1 MLTIK
6 NLSKKFQ
13 NKIVLNEINL
23 SVAKG
28 EIAVLLGQSGVG
40 KSTLLRVL
48 SDLETPDSGQI
59 ILNGKVLNLNTANQ
73 DHLVGMIFQHF
84 NLFEHLTVEQ
94 NITLALTEV
103 AHKTK
108 VEAKKIAQTLLKQY
122 GLDTFA
128 NASINKL
135 SGGQKQRLAI
145 ARTLAL
151 NPQILCADEPTSA
164 LDPLLTNYVAQ
175 TLQELARQG
184 LIVLIASHDVALV
197 NALDCTIYLMQ
208 QGSIVEATTSKK
220 LREHPEN
227 YPQLN
232 AFMQGKN

>member
-1 MLTIK
+1 M
-6 NLSKKFQ
+6 
-13 NKIVLNEINL
+13 
-23 SVAKG
+23 
-28 EIAVLLGQSGVG
+28 
-40 KSTLLRVL
+40 
-48 SDLETPDSGQI
+48 
-59 ILNGKVLNLNTANQ
+59 
-73 DHLVGMIFQHF
+73 
-84 NLFEHLTVEQ
+84 
-94 NITLALTEV
+94 
-103 AHKTK
+103 
-108 VEAKKIAQTLLKQY
+108 
-122 GLDTFA
+122 
-128 NASINKL
+128 
-135 SGGQKQRLAI
+135 
-145 ARTLAL
+145 
-151 NPQILCADEPTSA
+151 CADEPTSA

>member
-1 MLTIK
+1 MLVIK

-13 NKIVLNEINL
+13 NKVVLNAIDL
-23 SVAKG
+23 HIAKG

-48 SDLETPDSGQI
+48 NNLEKPDSGEI
-59 ILNGKVLNLNTANQ
+59 SIDGKLLDLTTVNQ
-73 DHLVGMIFQHF
+73 DHTVGMIFQHF

-94 NITLALTEV
+94 NITLALTKV
-103 AHKTK
+103 AHKSK
-108 VEAKKIAQTLLKQY
+108 IEAKKIARTLLKQY
-122 GLDTFA
+122 GLENLE
-128 NASINKL
+128 NAYISQL

-151 NPQILCADEPTSA
+151 NPRILCADEPTSA

-175 TLQELARQG
+175 TLQELAQQG

-208 QGSIVEATTSKK
+208 QGSIVETTTSKK
-220 LREHPEN
+220 LRERPEN
-227 YPQLN
+227 YPQLS
-232 AFMQGKN
+232 AFMQGKS

>member
-6 NLSKKFQ
+6 NLSKKFHA
-13 NKIVLNEINL
+13 KTVLDAINV

-48 SDLETPDSGQI
+48 NNLEKPDSGEI
-59 ILNGKVLNLNTANQ
+59 ILDGKPLDLNTVNQ
-73 DHLVGMIFQHF
+73 NHVIGMIFQQF

-103 AHKTK
+103 AHKSK
-108 VEAKKIAQTLLKQY
+108 IESKKIAQTLLKQY
-122 GLDTFA
+122 GLEDLTHA
-128 NASINKL
+128 YINKL

-175 TLQELARQG
+175 IFQELAQKG
-184 LIVLIASHDVALV
+184 LTVLIASHDVALV
-197 NALDCTIYLMQ
+197 QALDCTIYLMHK
-208 QGSIVEATTSKK
+208 GSIIESASSKD
-220 LREHPEN
+220 LREHATQ
-227 YPQLN
+227 YPKLT
-232 AFMQGKN
+232 AFMQGKH

>member
-1 MLTIK
+1 MLIIK
-6 NLSKKFQ
+6 NLSKKFH
-13 NKIVLNEINL
+13 NKTVLNAIDL
-23 SVAKG
+23 HVAKG

-48 SDLETPDSGQI
+48 NNLEKPDSGEI
-59 ILNGKVLNLNTANQ
+59 SLDGNMLNLNTVNQ
-73 DHLVGMIFQHF
+73 EHTIGMIFQHF
-84 NLFEHLTVEQ
+84 NLFDHITVEQ

-103 AHKTK
+103 AHKSK
-108 VEAKKIAQTLLKQY
+108 VEAKKIAHTLLKQY
-122 GLDTFA
+122 GLENLA
-128 NASINKL
+128 NSSISQL

-151 NPQILCADEPTSA
+151 NPKILCADEPTSA

-175 TLQELARQG
+175 TLQELAHQG
-184 LIVLIASHDVALV
+184 LIILIASHDVALV

-220 LREHPEN
+220 LREHPQN
-227 YPQLN
+227 YPQLH
-232 AFMQGKN
+232 AFMQGRS